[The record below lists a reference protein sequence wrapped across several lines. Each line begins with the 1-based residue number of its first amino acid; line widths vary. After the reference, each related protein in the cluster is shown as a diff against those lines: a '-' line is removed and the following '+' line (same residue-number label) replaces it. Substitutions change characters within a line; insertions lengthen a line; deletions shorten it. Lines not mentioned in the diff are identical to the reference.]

1 MYFYYGITH
10 STLENPEEEIELK
23 VDQKTYV
30 TPPTQ
35 TGEQTAVWDSHG
47 HGYENRMAEEANGG
61 WNGGGGYWNAG
72 NNINQGWGAEPAAN
86 MAVPSYPTKNTGSG
100 AASGNGSSSRKATDT
115 KKGSSSASSKG
126 GSKPK
131 PPKPAPPPLSKKPAA
146 KAPSTEPASVAQPTA
161 PKKDGFGMFVEETQF
176 PTWDD

>member
-30 TPPTQ
+30 TPPAQ
-35 TGEQTAVWDSHG
+35 SVEQTAVWDR
-47 HGYENRMAEEANGG
+47 HGYENRMAEDGNSR
-61 WNGGGGYWNAG
+61 NGGGGCWNAG
-72 NNINQGWGAEPAAN
+72 NTINQGWGDDPAAGIT
-86 MAVPSYPTKNTGSG
+86 VPSYSATKGSSAGNGTASRSSG
-100 AASGNGSSSRKATDT
+100 AAA
-115 KKGSSSASSKG
+115 KGSSGTASSKS
-126 GSKPK
+126 GSKTK
-131 PPKPAPPPLSKKPAA
+131 SSRQPPPPPSKKPAT
-146 KAPSTEPASVAQPTA
+146 KTPGAPTVPPTNPAPAQASA